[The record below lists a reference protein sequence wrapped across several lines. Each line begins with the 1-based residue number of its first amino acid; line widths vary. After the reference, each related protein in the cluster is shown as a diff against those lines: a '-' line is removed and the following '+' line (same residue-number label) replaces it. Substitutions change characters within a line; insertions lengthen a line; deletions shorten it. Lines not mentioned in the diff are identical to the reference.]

1 MQKET
6 VGEQELNLKKRA
18 RRRLV
23 GAIALVLL
31 MIIVL
36 PMILKDRVAISPQD
50 KITISLP
57 GEQQTVTP
65 TAPGDFDSNIVPA
78 ESATQALPSAQSA
91 TEHTSE
97 PARNANAESSAESK
111 AVPSEPA
118 ARIADAQS
126 AALKE
131 KLTLNKL
138 TSPKPTSSK
147 PTSPKLTPLKDVQT
161 TESDKPTD
169 EMPHR
174 FYVQVGVFSD
184 EATVKQLQSKLSDL
198 GYKSQTEKIDTA
210 KGKKI
215 RLRSQLFKDRNEA
228 AIALESIK
236 DAGLTGMV
244 VSQ

>member
-6 VGEQELNLKKRA
+6 AGDQELNLKKRA

-36 PMILKDRVAISPQD
+36 PMILKDRAATNPQD

-65 TAPGDFDSNIVPA
+65 AVPSDFDSSIVPA
-78 ESATQALPSAQSA
+78 EPATAPLTTETTEPTAAPIVDPEAAA
-91 TEHTSE
+91 TKPE
-97 PARNANAESSAESK
+97 PAKDTPVKEA
-111 AVPSEPA
+111 PA
-118 ARIADAQS
+118 
-126 AALKE
+126 KE
-131 KLTLNKL
+131 A
-138 TSPKPTSSK
+138 SK
-147 PTSPKLTPLKDVQT
+147 PKVETA
-161 TESDKPTD
+161 
-169 EMPHR
+169 HH
-174 FYVQVGVFSD
+174 FYVQIGVFSD
-184 EATVKQLQSKLSDL
+184 EANVKQLQAKLSDL

-215 RLRSQLFKDRNEA
+215 RLKTQLFADRNEA
-228 AIALESIK
+228 AIALENIK
-236 DAGLTGMV
+236 DSGLTGMV

>member
-36 PMILKDRVAISPQD
+36 PMILKDRAATSPQD

-57 GEQQTVTP
+57 GEQQIVTP

-78 ESATQALPSAQSA
+78 EPATQALPTAESA
-91 TEHTSE
+91 TE
-97 PARNANAESSAESK
+97 PAHNSGAESK
-111 AVPSEPA
+111 PEPSEPA
-118 ARIADAQS
+118 AQIADTES
-126 AALKE
+126 AASKE
-131 KLTLNKL
+131 KLA
-138 TSPKPTSSK
+138 P
-147 PTSPKLTPLKDVQT
+147 PKLTPLQEVQSKDSAKLKS
-161 TESDKPTD
+161 EAL
-169 EMPHR
+169 HR

-184 EATVKQLQSKLSDL
+184 EANVKQLQGKLSDL

-215 RLRSQLFKDRNEA
+215 RLRTQLFKDRNEA
-228 AIALESIK
+228 AIALENIK

>member
-36 PMILKDRVAISPQD
+36 PMILKDRAATSPQD
-50 KITISLP
+50 KIIISLP

-65 TAPGDFDSNIVPA
+65 TAPSDFDSNIVPA
-78 ESATQALPSAQSA
+78 EPVTQTLPSAEASA
-91 TEHTSE
+91 E
-97 PARNANAESSAESK
+97 PTTKPSAESK
-111 AVPSEPA
+111 PQRSEPA
-118 ARIADAQS
+118 AQIVDPEAGVAKAEKPAKEAQPKDA
-126 AALKE
+126 A
-131 KLTLNKL
+131 
-138 TSPKPTSSK
+138 KPTAE
-147 PTSPKLTPLKDVQT
+147 TL
-161 TESDKPTD
+161 
-169 EMPHR
+169 HR

-184 EATVKQLQSKLSDL
+184 EANVKQLQSKLSDL

-215 RLRSQLFKDRNEA
+215 RLRTQLFNDRNEA
-228 AIALESIK
+228 AIALENIK
-236 DAGLTGMV
+236 GAGLTGMV

>member
-6 VGEQELNLKKRA
+6 AGDQELNLKKRA

-36 PMILKDRVAISPQD
+36 PLILKDRAATNPQD

-65 TAPGDFDSNIVPA
+65 TAPSDFDSSIVPA
-78 ESATQALPSAQSA
+78 EPVTAPPK
-91 TEHTSE
+91 TETT
-97 PARNANAESSAESK
+97 
-111 AVPSEPA
+111 EPA
-118 ARIADAQS
+118 AAPIVDPEAAATKPEKPAS
-126 AALKE
+126 AKE
-131 KLTLNKL
+131 TPVKEAPAKEA
-138 TSPKPTSSK
+138 SK
-147 PTSPKLTPLKDVQT
+147 PKD
-161 TESDKPTD
+161 EAA
-169 EMPHR
+169 HR
-174 FYVQVGVFSD
+174 FYVQIGVFSD
-184 EATVKQLQSKLSDL
+184 EANVKQLQGKLSDL

-215 RLRSQLFKDRNEA
+215 RLKTQLFADRNEA
-228 AIALESIK
+228 AIALENIK
-236 DAGLTGMV
+236 DSGLTGMV